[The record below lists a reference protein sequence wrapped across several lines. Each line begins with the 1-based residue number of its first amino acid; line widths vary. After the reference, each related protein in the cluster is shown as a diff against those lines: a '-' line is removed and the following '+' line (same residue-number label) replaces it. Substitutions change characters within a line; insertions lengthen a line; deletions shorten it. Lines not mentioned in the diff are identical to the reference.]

1 MLAES
6 PIDIDITTYRKRREL
21 AGSDRAGRTESLRE
35 PVALRTTSRSVEALD
50 VAELPSRLNRPR
62 VVVLADERDR
72 LVGGHTIQNCKT
84 CEGGARPAAPAA
96 TGDFHAFVLG
106 SAPCLPQ
113 RVSRVHSVGG

>member
-1 MLAES
+1 MGAES
-6 PIDIDITTYRKRREL
+6 VLMPGVTVIDAVIAPRPQNGI
-21 AGSDRAGRTESLRE
+21 
-35 PVALRTTSRSVEALD
+35 ALRTTSRGVEALD
-50 VAELPSRLNRPR
+50 VAALPGRLNRPR

-84 CEGGARPAAPAA
+84 CEGGARPAAPAP

-106 SAPCLPQ
+106 SAPCLAQ